1 MRTLIRLYI
10 GWRLLRLLRPALGLA
25 AIAAVLL
32 SLHMTHVDGA
42 PPSRSGAS
50 ALEAG
55 AAAGQRDLTGSF
67 EHAFDSANT
76 SATRR

>member
-1 MRTLIRLYI
+1 MRTLARLYI

-25 AIAAVLL
+25 AIAGVLL

-55 AAAGQRDLTGSF
+55 AAAGQRDLTGAL
-67 EHAFDSANT
+67 ERAFDSAT
-76 SATRR
+76 ASTMRR